1 LQPIGDNT
9 AKTNHLKG
17 SIVATKK
24 QIILPIIVL
33 GIGIAGLVGLSALKK
48 PPEEKPEV
56 DTTPLVS
63 VEVINYQ
70 PMTFDVNSY
79 GVVNAKYM
87 TEIVAQ
93 VSGEIIYLDPNFVK
107 GGFVKKGEILA
118 KVDPSDYQSS
128 LLDAQANIASSQ
140 ASLVQERA
148 NAEVAIREWADITNR
163 EPTDLSL
170 RKPQLAQELAKLKS
184 AEASLNRAK
193 RDLERT
199 IIRAP
204 YDALIDGR
212 EIGLGSFVSKGTPIG
227 KVLNTDIAEVRLP
240 IADKE
245 MQYLAAK
252 GVNANVNLSGQF
264 AGSKQVWSG
273 KIVRSEGVVDNKSR
287 MTYLIA
293 EINDPYGLTTDKNE
307 LRYGTYVTAQIEGI
321 QVGNVA
327 VVPRHLVVNG
337 AVAIMDADRTLK
349 YKPVTVIRQDGANVV
364 ITDGLESGMQLI
376 TSALDYPTDGM
387 KVALPEDRVLQKE
400 PVAEDDTE
408 LAMEEGE

>member
-1 LQPIGDNT
+1 M
-9 AKTNHLKG
+9 
-17 SIVATKK
+17 ATKK

-70 PMTFDVNSY
+70 PMTFDVSSY

-93 VSGEIIYLDPNFVK
+93 VSGEIIFLDPNFVK

-128 LLDAQANIASSQ
+128 LLDAQASIASSQ

-212 EIGLGSFVSKGTPIG
+212 EIGLGSFVSKGTPVG
-227 KVLNTDIAEVRLP
+227 KVLNTDKAEIRLP

-293 EINDPYGLTTDKNE
+293 EINDPYGLTTGKNE

-337 AVAIMDADRTLK
+337 AVAIMDADRKLK

-376 TSALDYPTDGM
+376 TSALDYPIDGM

-400 PVAEDDTE
+400 PVAEKDDTE

>member
-1 LQPIGDNT
+1 M
-9 AKTNHLKG
+9 
-17 SIVATKK
+17 ATKK

-227 KVLNTDIAEVRLP
+227 KVLNTDKAEVRLP

>member
-1 LQPIGDNT
+1 M
-9 AKTNHLKG
+9 
-17 SIVATKK
+17 ATKK

>member
-1 LQPIGDNT
+1 M
-9 AKTNHLKG
+9 
-17 SIVATKK
+17 ATKK

-364 ITDGLESGMQLI
+364 ITDGLESGMKLI